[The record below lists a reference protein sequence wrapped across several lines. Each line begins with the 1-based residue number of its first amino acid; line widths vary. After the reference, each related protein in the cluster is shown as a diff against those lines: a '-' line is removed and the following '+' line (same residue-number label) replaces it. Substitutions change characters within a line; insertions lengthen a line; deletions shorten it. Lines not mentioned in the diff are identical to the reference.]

1 MPSVDAEALPADRY
15 ELSGSDVR
23 TASADGWEGAAAHH
37 RHLNHHGHAWTD
49 EELESEEV
57 TPCTCLCLWTP
68 SVADVTNCCVT
79 HPDESSYRLRC
90 RLGCRAFALTFT
102 VVGYLGVV
110 VTLFST
116 LFLTTIGSIAKDGDR
131 HQFALALAVGCAL
144 LMGGICAASVGHYAD
159 DVLSRMQAPPH
170 SPRPANETTEGV
182 HRNWTSSG
190 RARWR
195 ELSAVTHATYA
206 MAHSPAPS
214 STAPLA
220 KIHEDGESGAD
231 EALPSSGPSY
241 CASDRV
247 AVKAL
252 SVSFAC

>member
-1 MPSVDAEALPADRY
+1 MPSVNAEALPADRY

-23 TASADGWEGAAAHH
+23 TASADGWESAAAHR
-37 RHLNHHGHAWTD
+37 RHLDHHGHAWTD

-57 TPCTCLCLWTP
+57 TPCTCLWLWMP
-68 SVADVTNCCVT
+68 SVSDVASCCAT

-102 VVGYLGVV
+102 VMGYLGVV

-116 LFLTTIGSIAKDGDR
+116 LFLTTIGSVAKDGDS
-131 HQFALALAVGCAL
+131 HQFMVAMGVGCAL
-144 LMGGICAASVGHYAD
+144 LMGGICLASVGYYAD
-159 DVLSRMQAPPH
+159 EVLSRMQAPPH
-170 SPRPANETTEGV
+170 RPRPANETTGGV

-190 RARWR
+190 RAHWR
-195 ELSAVTHATYA
+195 ALSAVTHATYA

-214 STAPLA
+214 STAPSA
-220 KIHEDGESGAD
+220 NIHEDGERGAD
-231 EALPSSGPSY
+231 EALPSSDPSD
-241 CASDRV
+241 CASKQV
-247 AVKAL
+247 AAKAP